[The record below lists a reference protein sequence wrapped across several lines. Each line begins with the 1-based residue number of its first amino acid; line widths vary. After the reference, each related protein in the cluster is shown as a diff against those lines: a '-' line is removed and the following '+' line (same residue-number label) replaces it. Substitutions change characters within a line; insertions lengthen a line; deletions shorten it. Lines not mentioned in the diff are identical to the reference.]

1 MHKRFNI
8 RLIPED
14 DGHWTA
20 EVPALP
26 GCATWG
32 STREQAIERIK
43 EAIEL
48 YLGIEE
54 EAVAKFDGVLRGK
67 LLVPEPQPDKV
78 SEDAPGDACVNSC
91 VTNNVITFPTGAQP
105 KKKTRNRLR
114 A

>member
-1 MHKRFNI
+1 MVSPARLLPGNRCPG

-14 DGHWTA
+14 DGRWTA

-48 YLGIEE
+48 YLEVLIEE
-54 EAVAKFDGVLRGK
+54 GK
-67 LLVPEPQPDKV
+67 QVPDDDR
-78 SEDAPGDACVNSC
+78 EDYAMVEVKGLIECLC
-91 VTNNVITFPTGAQP
+91 
-105 KKKTRNRLR
+105 
-114 A
+114 